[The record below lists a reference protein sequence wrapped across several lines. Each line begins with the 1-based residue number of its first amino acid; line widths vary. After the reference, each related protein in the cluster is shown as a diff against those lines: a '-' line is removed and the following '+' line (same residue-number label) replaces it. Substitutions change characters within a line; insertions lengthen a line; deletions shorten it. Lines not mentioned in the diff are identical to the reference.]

1 LNNHYD
7 VIIVGAGSMGMAA
20 GYYLSKGNQNTL
32 LIDSFDPPHSL
43 GSHHGDTRIIR
54 HAYGESRE
62 YVPLALRAQQLWEEL
77 EQLSGKQLFSRTGVL
92 CAGAPG
98 STFTNEVINS
108 AKEFSLPLEI
118 MDSNEI
124 NARWPGLRLP
134 EGFIGCL
141 ETSSGI
147 LFSEECVRAFKELYI
162 QKGKSL
168 KTNSPVIDIEVGT
181 DKTLVRTENAV
192 YTADTLVVCAGAWS
206 GKILERTGIYIPVKP
221 TRKTVAWFEC
231 DHQLYDSSSLPAF
244 TIDLIDRHYY
254 GFPSLHN
261 SGLKIGRHDGGQI
274 VDPNQFNREFGEFI
288 EDETDLRNFLSEYMP
303 LANGRLVKG
312 KTCLYTMTPDEHFI
326 IDQHPEYKNLIIATG
341 FSGHGFKF
349 ASVVGEIIADLVTN
363 QKSAFDLSMFSLN
376 RFLSKRL

>member
-1 LNNHYD
+1 MNNHYD
-7 VIIVGAGSMGMAA
+7 VIIVGAGAMGMAA
-20 GYYLSKGNQNTL
+20 GYYLSKGNQKIL
-32 LIDSFDPPHSL
+32 LIDSFDPPHSF

-54 HAYGESRE
+54 HAYGESRD
-62 YVPLALRAQQLWEEL
+62 YVPLALRAQKLWEEL
-77 EQLSGKQLFSRTGVL
+77 EQLSGKYLFSRTGVL
-92 CAGAPG
+92 CAGAAG

-118 MDSNEI
+118 MDSKEI
-124 NARWPGLRLP
+124 NLRWPGLRLP

-147 LFSEECVRAFKELYI
+147 LFSEECVRAYKELYI
-162 QKGKSL
+162 EKGNSL
-168 KTNSPVIDIEVGT
+168 LTNSPVMDIELGT
-181 DKTLVRTENAV
+181 NKTQVRTENAI
-192 YTADTLVVCAGAWS
+192 YTTDKLVVCAGAWS
-206 GKILERTGIYIPVKP
+206 GKILEMTGINLPVKP

-231 DHQLYDSSSLPAF
+231 DHHLYDSSLLPAF
-244 TIDLIDRHYY
+244 TIDLIDKHYY
-254 GFPSLHN
+254 GFPSLNN
-261 SGLKIGRHDGGQI
+261 SGLKIGRHDGGQT
-274 VDPNQFNREFGEFI
+274 VDPDQFNREFGELI

-312 KTCLYTMTPDEHFI
+312 KTCLYTLTPDEHFI
-326 IDQHPEYKNLIIATG
+326 IDQHPEYKNVIIATG

-363 QKSAFDLSMFSLN
+363 KKPTFDLSMFSLN